1 MPTVV
6 ESPGTQHLVDGT
18 AEAKRLLLSSV
29 PTGSFIGG
37 QWVSTDATFDV
48 RNPSTGQPLAAVT
61 DAGPAHGMDAL
72 AAASRAQD
80 RWAAVPPR
88 TRGEI
93 LLRVHDLLH
102 KRADDF
108 AMLMALEMG
117 KTISEARGEVGYG
130 AEFFRWFSEEAVRV
144 GGGYSQSPTGGSR
157 ILTIRQPV
165 GPVLAITPWNF
176 PLAMGARKI
185 APALAAGCTVVV
197 KPSELAPLTTLALAQ
212 VLVEAG
218 VPDGVVNVVTT
229 SRAGGV
235 AEPLIRDQRLRKLTF
250 TGSTAV
256 GKRLIAQ
263 SADSVLRVSMELGG
277 NAPFIVFDDVDLD
290 AAVEGALL
298 AKMRNGG
305 QACTAANRFLVHEA
319 VVEQF
324 SQRLADRM
332 SALLVGSA
340 TDEET
345 QAGPLVSEAAV
356 RKVERLVSDAA
367 TEGARVLTGGCR
379 LESEGFFYAPTVL
392 IDVPVDARLQSEEI
406 FGPVAPIT
414 SFSDDEQ
421 ATALAND
428 TQYGLAAYIFTRDLN
443 KAIRLAERLETGM
456 VGINQGVISNPA
468 APFGGMKASGLG
480 REGGT
485 QGIEE
490 YLESKY
496 VGIAFS

>member
-1 MPTVV
+1 MV
-6 ESPGTQHLVDGT
+6 ERPGTLQIMDGAT
-18 AEAKRLLLSSV
+18 EAAHLLLSSV
-29 PTGSFIGG
+29 PTGSFIDGA
-37 QWVSTDATFDV
+37 WVSTDATFKVWD
-48 RNPSTGQPLAAVT
+48 PSTGEPLAAVT
-61 DAGPAHGMDAL
+61 DAGPEHGMEAL
-72 AAASRAQD
+72 AAASRAQHH
-80 RWAAVPPR
+80 WAAVPSR

-93 LLRVHDLLH
+93 LRRVHDLLCE
-102 KRADDF
+102 RADDF
-108 AMLMALEMG
+108 ATVMALEMG

-144 GGGYSQSPTGGSR
+144 GGEYSQSPTGGSR

-197 KPSELAPLTTLALAQ
+197 KPSELAPLTTLALTQ
-212 VLVEAG
+212 VLVDAG

-229 SRAGGV
+229 SRAGDV
-235 AEPLIRDQRLRKLTF
+235 AESVIRDQRLRKLTF
-250 TGSTAV
+250 TGSTVV

-290 AAVEGALL
+290 VAVEGALL

-324 SQRLADRM
+324 SHRLADRM

-340 TDEET
+340 TAEET

-367 TEGARVLTGGCR
+367 KEGARVLTGGRR
-379 LESEGFFYAPTVL
+379 LEREGFFYAPTVL
-392 IDVPVDARLQSEEI
+392 VDVPVGARLLSEEI

-421 ATALAND
+421 AAALAND
-428 TQYGLAAYIFTRDLN
+428 TEYGLAAYIFTRDLN